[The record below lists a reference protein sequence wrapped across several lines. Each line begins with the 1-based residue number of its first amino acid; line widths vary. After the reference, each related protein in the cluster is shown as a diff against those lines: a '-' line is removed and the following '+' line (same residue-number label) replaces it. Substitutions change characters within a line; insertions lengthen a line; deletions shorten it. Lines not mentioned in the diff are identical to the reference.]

1 MNTWF
6 LSRSI
11 RTLDPEKLFPY
22 LEASQKNP
30 KWQICVCTEP
40 QCQGRGESEGQSWE
54 GVKIVAV
61 TAKKHVEFEI
71 TR

>member
-1 MNTWF
+1 MCLYFTVF
-6 LSRSI
+6 
-11 RTLDPEKLFPY
+11 
-22 LEASQKNP
+22 A
-30 KWQICVCTEP
+30 
-40 QCQGRGESEGQSWE
+40 GRGESEGQIQSWE